1 MTTNEIKKVVNV
13 ANKTMRWAVSG
24 DEYTPFMIVGSAH
37 DNAITSVDP
46 ASPQYWE
53 AILSNIE
60 CNLCE
65 CLLHADTKKFF
76 ADRGVRG

>member
-1 MTTNEIKKVVNV
+1 MTTNEIKKVVNE
-13 ANKTMRWAVSG
+13 ANETARWAVSG

-37 DNAITSVDP
+37 DNAITSVD
-46 ASPQYWE
+46 ANSPKYWE

-76 ADRGVRG
+76 SDRGVRG